1 MDVPQRNEMF
11 SQNKFLY
18 YLVELRMWNDGTA
31 FPYIRNRVGYTKS
44 YLTTEKFKIISKN
57 REVAKIQ
64 CGSFII
70 TIQQFVFK
78 EISVAMLH
86 FENLKKLKD
95 TDTQESYEL
104 SLLQVE
110 ATSVNNARV
119 LPPNSYIDKNTVWLK
134 TFKPHLS
141 SEEYRQQQSVANDL

>member
-1 MDVPQRNEMF
+1 MIFNQ
-11 SQNKFLY
+11 SYLY

-31 FPYIRNRVGYTKS
+31 FPYVRNREGYTKE
-44 YLTTEKFKIISKN
+44 YLATEKFKLIKKN
-57 REVAKIQ
+57 SEATQMQ
-64 CGSFII
+64 CGRFVI
-70 TIQQFVFK
+70 TIKQFVFK
-78 EISVAMLH
+78 EIAAARLH

-95 TDTQESYEL
+95 TEMREAYEV

-119 LPPNSYIDKNTVWLK
+119 LPPNSYIDKNTIWLE

-141 SEEYRQQQSVANDL
+141 RQESRQQQHIDKDL